1 MNPSIRH
8 TLFRRLAAPTVRL
21 LYTAGL
27 AAGLLTCF
35 SRDLVRPIGLPQLR
49 FRLALTWSI
58 LSRGHIVEPN

>member
-27 AAGLLTCF
+27 AAGLLTCLAEISF
-35 SRDLVRPIGLPQLR
+35 AQSDCGSYGLGLR
-49 FRLALTWSI
+49 
-58 LSRGHIVEPN
+58 